1 MKKHIALA
9 NQYIDD
15 VLSGKQLSCEF
26 VRQACRR
33 QREDLASEDFEFT
46 FDEDRASHVCKFI
59 ELLPHIEGE
68 WARKGL
74 KITLEPWQCFLL
86 TTVFGWIDANGL
98 RRYRSVYIEVPRKNA
113 KSTITSGVGLYLLA
127 ADGEQGAQVYSAATT
142 RDQAAIVWKVAKRM
156 AAKSAGMQARFGVGT
171 SAHAVF
177 VEHTASTFKPLSRD
191 QGGNHDGY
199 NVHGGLI
206 DELHAHKTREIFDV
220 IETGTGAREQP
231 LLWSITTAG
240 SNRTGICYEQRD
252 YVRRILGGAHV
263 DDSYFGIIYTLDTE
277 DDWTDPAVWEK
288 ANPNWGVSVKPD
300 DIERKARKAMEL
312 PSAQNNFLT
321 KHLNVWVNAA
331 TSWLDMRRWDECSK
345 PLKLEDFASQP
356 CWVGLDLAERSDIA
370 ALSILFKRD
379 NTFYHFG
386 RYYLNEHQV
395 ETSGNSQ
402 YSGWMRS
409 GHLTVNDGDVTD
421 FDVIAVD
428 LRELCQDFD
437 VQEIAFDPA
446 FSSYF
451 ATKLVQEG
459 LPMVEI
465 KQAGRF
471 FTQPFLELEGLVY
484 GKKFE
489 FDGNPV
495 MTWMVSNTMTK
506 TSQFNGL
513 VHPVKERPENKI
525 DGVISLLMALGRAM
539 TMEESATSVY
549 DTENRGILS
558 F

>member
-1 MKKHIALA
+1 MRDYIALS

-15 VLSGKQLSCEF
+15 VLSGKLLSCEF
-26 VRQACRR
+26 VKQACRR
-33 QREDLASEDFEFT
+33 QREDLAREDFEYT
-46 FDEDRASHVCKFI
+46 FDHDRASHICKFI

-68 WARKGL
+68 WARKKL

-86 TTVFGWIDANGL
+86 TTIFGWVDESGW
-98 RRYRSVYIEVPRKNA
+98 RRYRTVYIEVPRKNA
-113 KSTITSGVGLYLLA
+113 KSTLTSGVGLYLLA
-127 ADGEQGAQVYSAATT
+127 ADGEQGAQIYSAATT
-142 RDQAAIVWKVAKRM
+142 RDQAAIVWKVAKKM
-156 AAKSAGMQARFGVGT
+156 VEKSPGMQARFGVGT

-177 VEHTASTFKPLSRD
+177 VEHSSSTFKPLSRD

-199 NVHGGLI
+199 NVHGGLV

-252 YVRRILGGAHV
+252 YVKRILTGAHK
-263 DDSYFGIIYTLDTE
+263 DESYFGIIYTLDVD
-277 DDWTDPAVWEK
+277 DDWTDPSVWEK

-331 TSWLDMRRWDECSK
+331 TSWMDMRRWDECAK
-345 PLKLEDFASQP
+345 PLELKDFAGEQ
-356 CWVGLDLAERSDIA
+356 CWLGLDLAEKVDIA
-370 ALSILFKRD
+370 ALSIIFKRGE
-379 NTFYHFG
+379 NWYHFG
-386 RYYLNEHQV
+386 RYYLNENQV
-395 ETSGNSQ
+395 EVSGNSQ

-421 FDVIAVD
+421 FDLIGTE
-428 LRELCQDFD
+428 LKELCAEFD

-451 ATKLVQEG
+451 ATKLVQDG

-465 KQAGRF
+465 KQASRF
-471 FTQPFLELEGLVY
+471 FTEPFLHLEGLVY
-484 GKKFE
+484 SNNFI

-495 MTWMVSNTMTK
+495 MTWMVSNTMAK
-506 TSQFNGL
+506 RSQFSGL
-513 VHPVKERPENKI
+513 LHPVKERPENKI
-525 DGVISLLMALGRAM
+525 DGVISLLMAMGRAM
-539 TMEESATSVY
+539 TMEEPVKIDDFLNDMISA
-549 DTENRGILS
+549 
-558 F
+558 

>member
-1 MKKHIALA
+1 MPDHIALA

-15 VLSGKQLSCEF
+15 VLSNAVPACKF
-26 VRQACRR
+26 VKQACQR
-33 QREDLASEDFEFT
+33 QKDDLERKDFSYT
-46 FDEDRASHVCKFI
+46 FDQSRAEHICKFI

-86 TTVFGWIDANGL
+86 TTIFGWVDDNGL
-98 RRYRSVYIEVPRKNA
+98 RRYRTVYIEVPRKNA

-127 ADGEQGAQVYSAATT
+127 ADGEQGAQIYSAATT

-156 AAKSAGMQARFGVGT
+156 AAKSAGMQQRFGVGT

-231 LLWSITTAG
+231 MLWSITTAG

-252 YVRRILGGAHV
+252 YVRRILETAHD
-263 DDSYFGIIYTLDTE
+263 DDSYFGIIYTLDSD
-277 DDWTDPAVWEK
+277 DDWTDPTVWQK
-288 ANPNWGVSVKPD
+288 ANPNWGVSVKQD

-331 TSWLDMRRWDECSK
+331 TSWMEMRRWDDCATKINLAE
-345 PLKLEDFASQP
+345 FAGEQ
-356 CWVGLDLAERSDIA
+356 CWIGLDLAEKIDIA
-370 ALSILFKRD
+370 AISILFKRD
-379 NTFYHFG
+379 GTFYHVG

-395 ETSGNSQ
+395 EVSGNSQ
-402 YSGWMRS
+402 YAGWMKS
-409 GHLTVNDGDVTD
+409 GHLVVNDGDVTD
-421 FDVIAVD
+421 FDVIAAD

-437 VQEIAFDPA
+437 VQEIGFDPA

-465 KQAGRF
+465 KQASRF
-471 FTQPFLELEGLVY
+471 FTEPFLNLEGLVY
-484 GKKFE
+484 SSKFKH
-489 FDGNPV
+489 DGNPV
-495 MTWMVSNTMTK
+495 MTWMVSNTMAK
-506 TSQFNGL
+506 QSQFSGL
-513 VHPVKERPENKI
+513 IHPVKERPENKI
-525 DGVISLLMALGRAM
+525 DGVISLLMALGRSM
-539 TMEESATSVY
+539 TLEEAAPTP
-549 DTENRGILS
+549 ELIIL
-558 F
+558 